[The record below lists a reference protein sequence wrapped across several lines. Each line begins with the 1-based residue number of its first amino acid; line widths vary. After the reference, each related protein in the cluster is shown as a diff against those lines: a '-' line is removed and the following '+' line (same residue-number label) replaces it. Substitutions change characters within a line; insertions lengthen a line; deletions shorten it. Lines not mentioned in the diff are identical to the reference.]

1 MAADL
6 RLNTDPGHHYKLS
19 ITVTVC
25 DQPLQPWATSP
36 QPWATSPLTV
46 VVALQPRHRPR
57 PQLLRLDRLHCRA
70 PHPCRS
76 VQTPPLNVNKRAKAL
91 PSFVHSTIHSN
102 TAAAAAAL
110 WSAVALQRSSIAGS
124 AINGII
130 CCCCHKR
137 LLRFHSL
144 SARRHCGHRELFNI
158 EASHGAC
165 SLNSLPVSL
174 LNTALWVMI
183 IILLYETTAA
193 CHVP

>member
-1 MAADL
+1 M
-6 RLNTDPGHHYKLS
+6 
-19 ITVTVC
+19 VC

-36 QPWATSPLTV
+36 QPWATSPALTV
-46 VVALQPRHRPR
+46 VVALRRHRPR
-57 PQLLRLDRLHCRA
+57 PLSHTRLDRLHCRA

-144 SARRHCGHRELFNI
+144 SARRHSGGHRELFNI